1 LIKYRLELFSILAS
15 TLLNKDHDLSIQVKK
30 NWKFKLNVV
39 YTFDKKNIIWL
50 N

>member
-1 LIKYRLELFSILAS
+1 MTFEILQV
-15 TLLNKDHDLSIQVKK
+15 HDLSIQVKK